1 MLRQGLCLLDDLG
14 WVPVVAGGTVREVPL
29 REALLEAHAFEG
41 LSVELPTMVPA
52 VLRQVLLPVVL
63 DALGPLDAGQWAELM
78 AAGAFTPGQREA
90 IGRYLDERRERFRV
104 FDEEA
109 PFGQVAGLAHP
120 GGAVKPVSV
129 LMPHVATG
137 NNTPLRDGRSTA
149 DPVPLSV
156 GEAVR
161 WMLHTQCWDT
171 AAIKTAAVGD
181 PAVKA
186 GKTSGNHTGLLG
198 RLGVV
203 TLLGCTLFETIVLNL
218 PQGERASGDVPQ
230 WDRGVQQPAWTVR
243 AADGLLDLF
252 TWQGRRIRLIP
263 EEMPDGVRV
272 KWVVLSAGD
281 RLAALPED
289 EPHTCWTL
297 KEDKA
302 KGSLRY
308 PRRHLPGRAGWRGLE
323 ALLTI
328 ERNTAGFET
337 SRLLMQTAT
346 ASLMG
351 DLPPDYPL
359 RVATCGMVYG
369 SKDSIVA
376 DVLSDELPLPVA
388 ALRADLTVRESVVR
402 VCEQAE
408 TLARALD
415 RLVAHLARAVG
426 GEPIPPGK
434 GQPPGTKLLYVLD
447 PLVRRFLAGCQRNP
461 DAGELDRA
469 HRAFEQMAERAT
481 RAAANELLQR
491 LPGSAFTGRTVEE
504 KNGATKTTRTY
515 RQADAERIF
524 HGTVR
529 KTLTYLY
536 PTEPVAVATVV
547 EESTA

>member
-1 MLRQGLCLLDDLG
+1 MGEGLCLLDDLG
-14 WVPVVAGGTVREVPL
+14 WVPVVVGGTVREVPL

-41 LSVELPTMVPA
+41 LSVELPTMAPA

-63 DALGPLDAGQWAELM
+63 DALGPLDAGHWAELM
-78 AAGAFTPGQREA
+78 ATGAFTPGQREA
-90 IGRYLDERRERFRV
+90 IGRYLDKRRDRFRV

-156 GEAVR
+156 GAAVR

-171 AAIKTAAVGD
+171 AAIKTGAVGD

-203 TLLGCTLFETIVLNL
+203 TLLGRTLFETIVLNL

-230 WDRGVQQPAWTVR
+230 WDRVPQQPSWTVR
-243 AADGLLDLF
+243 AADGMLDLF

-263 EEMPDGVRV
+263 EETPDGTRV

-281 RLAALPED
+281 RLAAFPED

-376 DVLSDELPLPVA
+376 DVLADELPLPVA

-415 RLVAHLARAVG
+415 RLVAHLVRAVG

-461 DAGELDRA
+461 DPGELDRA

-481 RAAANELLQR
+481 RAAAHELLQR

-504 KNGATKTTRTY
+504 KNGATKTTRIY

-536 PTEPVAVATVV
+536 PTEPVAVATVA
-547 EESTA
+547 EESIA

>member
-1 MLRQGLCLLDDLG
+1 MLGEGLCLLDDLG
-14 WVPVVAGGTVREVPL
+14 WVPVVVGGTVREVPL
-29 REALLEAHAFEG
+29 REALLEAHAFEA
-41 LSVELPTMVPA
+41 LSVELPTMAPA

-90 IGRYLDERRERFRV
+90 IGRYLDKRRDRFRV

-149 DPVPLSV
+149 DPVPLPV
-156 GEAVR
+156 GAAVR

-171 AAIKTAAVGD
+171 AAIKTGAVGD

-203 TLLGCTLFETIVLNL
+203 TLLGRTLFETIVLNL

-230 WDRGVQQPAWTVR
+230 WDRVPQQPAWTVR
-243 AADGLLDLF
+243 AADGVLDLF

-263 EEMPDGVRV
+263 EETPDGVRV

-359 RVATCGMVYG
+359 RVATCGTVYG
-369 SKDSIVA
+369 NKDSIVA
-376 DVLSDELPLPVA
+376 DVLADELPLPVA

-426 GEPIPPGK
+426 GEPVPPGK

-461 DAGELDRA
+461 DPGELDRA

-481 RAAANELLQR
+481 RAAADELLQR

-504 KNGATKTTRTY
+504 KNGATKTTRIY